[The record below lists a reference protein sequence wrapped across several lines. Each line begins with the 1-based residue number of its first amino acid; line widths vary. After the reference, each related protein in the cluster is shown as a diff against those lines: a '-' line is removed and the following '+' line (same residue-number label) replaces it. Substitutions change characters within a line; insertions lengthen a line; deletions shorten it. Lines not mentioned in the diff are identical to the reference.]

1 MTKPRALLTLTLLA
15 DRYAVCR
22 LDPGTPLPK
31 WAMQGEFWSLTQAK
45 DELSIV
51 CSEKYLPSD
60 VRGASGWR
68 AFRFEGPLDFGFY
81 GIIASVAE
89 PLANAGVGIF
99 PIATHETDY
108 MLVNEEQLDTAI
120 QALGAYGHAV
130 HT

>member
-1 MTKPRALLTLTLLA
+1 MPLALLTLTLLD

-22 LDPGTPLPK
+22 LDPGTPPPQ
-31 WAMQGEFWSLTQAK
+31 WAMQGEFWSLTQTH

-68 AFRFEGPLDFGFY
+68 AFRFEGPLDFGLF

-108 MLVNEEQLDTAI
+108 MLVKEEQLDTAVR
-120 QALGAYGHAV
+120 ALTAYGHAV
-130 HT
+130 RT